1 MRFSI
6 VTIASAAVAATGT
19 RAIDVAGK
27 FNIFVPEN
35 GKSDVFAEVPGYEP
49 IPKAATNKYSQNAP
63 SAIPD
68 FATGSFEPTYMPAE
82 DLRPSSIHA
91 RSVTST
97 SATAVSSTPVADEPS
112 DDSYEAFLQWMDA
125 RLAQG
130 ISEQAGNSH
139 VARSVAPS
147 SSAKVEASADGPAD
161 DTYEGFVTWMESRYP
176 KDFSDQVK
184 QKINARDV
192 ESQHAS
198 TSTTT
203 TATPTPV
210 AAASATGPTDESY
223 EAFVSW
229 MESYYPKEFSEQ
241 VKQKI
246 NARDVVSQAVTTTST
261 TTTTATTPITAA
273 AGTGPD
279 DESYEEFAQW
289 MIARFPDGYPS
300 EDHHELDARSVDTHE
315 ASQEDGHE
323 VPDWNYAWN
332 EEMEHHI
339 QARSTEEENHG
350 ALSDFENKYEQDSG
364 SDAHAASETDYPYL
378 EETFEEFLARQG
390 YSPEQYAQESKP
402 TESHEE
408 EPKPQAVVD
417 SKPSVSEVAASPA
430 AAPTPK
436 PTSAVT
442 SSATTS
448 TSASQWSGPMSETST
463 VSSSSATNVQA
474 RSVSSHYRFRHH
486 SHSAHASNSGTA
498 SISSATSSTTTSRKG
513 FFNLPW

>member
-6 VTIASAAVAATGT
+6 VTITSAAVAAAGT
-19 RAIDVAGK
+19 SAIDVAE
-27 FNIFVPEN
+27 I
-35 GKSDVFAEVPGYEP
+35 PGYEP
-49 IPKAATNKYSQNAP
+49 IPKAATNKYSQDAP

-97 SATAVSSTPVADEPS
+97 SATAVSSAPVADEPS
-112 DDSYEAFLQWMDA
+112 DDSYEAFMQWMNA
-125 RLAQG
+125 RLALG
-130 ISEQAGNSH
+130 TSEQAEHSH

-147 SSAKVEASADGPAD
+147 PSAVVEAPADGPAD
-161 DTYEGFVTWMESRYP
+161 DTYEASVAWMESRYP
-176 KDFSDQVK
+176 KDFSEQVK
-184 QKINARDV
+184 RKINARDV
-192 ESQHAS
+192 ESQHA
-198 TSTTT
+198 
-203 TATPTPV
+203 
-210 AAASATGPTDESY
+210 
-223 EAFVSW
+223 
-229 MESYYPKEFSEQ
+229 
-241 VKQKI
+241 
-246 NARDVVSQAVTTTST
+246 TTTSS
-261 TTTTATTPITAA
+261 TTTATTTTPVVAA
-273 AGTGPD
+273 AGTDPAD
-279 DESYEEFAQW
+279 QSYEEFVRW
-289 MIARFPDGYPS
+289 MNFRFLDGYPS
-300 EDHHELDARSVDTHE
+300 EDHHELNARSVETHE
-315 ASQEDGHE
+315 ASQENGHE
-323 VPDWNYAWN
+323 VPNWSYAWN
-332 EEMEHHI
+332 EEMEHRL
-339 QARSTEEENHG
+339 QARSTDEESHG
-350 ALSDFENKYEQDSG
+350 APDDFEDGYEQNSG
-364 SDAHAASETDYPYL
+364 SDAHAASETEYPYL

-390 YSPEQYAQESKP
+390 YSPDQYIRESKP

-448 TSASQWSGPMSETST
+448 TSASQWSGQMSETST

-498 SISSATSSTTTSRKG
+498 STSSAASSTTTNRKG

>member
-19 RAIDVAGK
+19 RAIDV
-27 FNIFVPEN
+27 
-35 GKSDVFAEVPGYEP
+35 AEVPGYEP

-474 RSVSSHYRFRHH
+474 RSWYGKHFFCNQLYHH
-486 SHSAHASNSGTA
+486 KSQG
-498 SISSATSSTTTSRKG
+498 I
-513 FFNLPW
+513 L